1 MKIST
6 RLALSLCLFSP
17 TAIAQDAES
26 SAEFIG
32 RCRSG
37 LNNPN
42 KIADLMFCAG
52 FVTGVTNGV
61 LAMGAAPFCV
71 KNPLTTEQ
79 MVRIYLKWADQNP
92 EHWQLPRAA
101 TVLRAFVVYY
111 PCSER

>member
-1 MKIST
+1 
-6 RLALSLCLFSP
+6 
-17 TAIAQDAES
+17 
-26 SAEFIG
+26 
-32 RCRSG
+32 
-37 LNNPN
+37 
-42 KIADLMFCAG
+42 
-52 FVTGVTNGV
+52 
-61 LAMGAAPFCV
+61 MGAAPFCV